1 MKMSWIDIMSWENS
15 DNYWHVRTMVT
26 IKLIRKKKTSVE
38 KNTYLQFFWYFTWAP
53 LLWSDGESVHSN
65 EIPRRQKVPIYTRK
79 RGRWKGGIVYW
90 KKFTCI
96 KTKNTEGLSAC
107 TDQLR
112 QTEINYILF
121 KNLPLQPWS
130 ILKSTLEDF
139 SNWLS
144 NYLGWQ
150 AKCFETEF
158 ALNW

>member
-1 MKMSWIDIMSWENS
+1 
-15 DNYWHVRTMVT
+15 MVMRF
-26 IKLIRKKKTSVE
+26 LEDRKC
-38 KNTYLQFFWYFTWAP
+38 QFTQGKEG
-53 LLWSDGESVHSN
+53 DER
-65 EIPRRQKVPIYTRK
+65 E
-79 RGRWKGGIVYW
+79 VYSIE

-96 KTKNTEGLSAC
+96 KPKNTEGLSAC

-112 QTEINYILF
+112 QIEINCILF
-121 KNLPLQPWS
+121 KKLPLQPWS

-158 ALNW
+158 VLNW